1 MENLLLDEGLRE
13 AVKEWKDVAEKGR
26 VSALAGYSGGVF
38 AFLRS
43 AR

>member
-1 MENLLLDEGLRE
+1 MLDEQLRD
-13 AVKEWKDVAEKGR
+13 AVRDWKDVAEKVK
-26 VSALAGYSGGVF
+26 VSGLAGYSGGVF